1 MIKILIAD
9 DHPLVRE
16 GIRRILDGAEGIQ
29 VVAEAATGREAIHKV
44 REAKP
49 DILLLDISMPEGGG
63 IETLRNVKDKTRVL
77 ILSMHPEDQYA
88 IRMLKEGAAGYLS
101 KSSATTE
108 LVDAIRRV
116 HSGRRYIS
124 PALADKL
131 ADSLGTG
138 FEEDPH
144 DRLSARELQILT
156 LIGSGNS
163 VSEIAEELL
172 ISVKTVSTHRTRI
185 LRKMDMKHNLD
196 LIRYSVSKGL
206 SPPD

>member
-1 MIKILIAD
+1 MIRILIAD
-9 DHPLVRE
+9 DHPLVRA
-16 GIRRILDGAEGIQ
+16 GIRRIVDRAEGVQ
-29 VVAEAATGREAIHKV
+29 VVAEAATGREAIQQV
-44 REAKP
+44 RESKP
-49 DILLLDISMPEGGG
+49 DVLLLDISMPEGGG

-101 KSSATTE
+101 KSSATTD
-108 LVDAIRRV
+108 LIDAVKRV

-124 PALADKL
+124 PTLADKL
-131 ADSLGTG
+131 ADSLDFG
-138 FEEDPH
+138 FEGDPH

-156 LIGSGNS
+156 MIGSGKS

-196 LIRYSVSKGL
+196 LIRYAVNKGL
-206 SPPD
+206 VPPD